1 MTIRAEL
8 IPTGDSTNSYPCAC
22 TALPPNT
29 AVKAIAPLGRCRQ
42 RKKNMAPIEA
52 EIATAAAS
60 TGSPISLAQ
69 VTPIVA
75 ERILPQRT
83 DQGCAKGLDGTAK
96 SKTAK
101 TPINTINNN
110 KQPKP
115 MECPN
120 NAFAKRPVN
129 RMPTRAPALARMR
142 SKRSTAND
150 DGKQPFNQ
158 CNAFPMRSPS
168 LFPCEQKGA
177 VYMDFAI
184 RPFWMRAM
192 IAKTHRTADGGFILA
207 AAGRAGGG
215 GGGGGGGAGR
225 AGGKQG

>member
-29 AVKAIAPLGRCRQ
+29 AVKAIAPLGGCRQ

-83 DQGCAKGLDGTAK
+83 DQGCA
-96 SKTAK
+96 
-101 TPINTINNN
+101 
-110 KQPKP
+110 
-115 MECPN
+115 
-120 NAFAKRPVN
+120 
-129 RMPTRAPALARMR
+129 
-142 SKRSTAND
+142 
-150 DGKQPFNQ
+150 
-158 CNAFPMRSPS
+158 
-168 LFPCEQKGA
+168 
-177 VYMDFAI
+177 
-184 RPFWMRAM
+184 
-192 IAKTHRTADGGFILA
+192 GGRGG
-207 AAGRAGGG
+207 AAGGGAAGAPGGAGGG
-215 GGGGGGGAGR
+215 GGRPGPGGGPGGAG
-225 AGGKQG
+225 AGR